1 MRLQMMRDTLENWQ
15 SEFLQLLWQIGGLA
29 ILLYVGSPQ
38 SKEGDD
44 RIEAKIDAILMAV
57 QPDKAEEVLEK
68 IDREYAG
75 RHTDARYVRLLEEE
89 KRGK

>member
-1 MRLQMMRDTLENWQ
+1 
-15 SEFLQLLWQIGGLA
+15 
-29 ILLYVGSPQ
+29 
-38 SKEGDD
+38 
-44 RIEAKIDAILMAV
+44 MAV
-57 QPDKAEEVLEK
+57 QPDKAEEVLEE